1 MGVIDRVAIIL
12 KANLNDLLD
21 RAEDPEK
28 MVRQLLTEMSGHLI
42 QVRTQVAMAAADEQ
56 KLRSRCRENEAQTE
70 SWQRRA
76 EAAVAAGDDDLARQ
90 ALSRHN
96 TYAQLAEGF
105 REQLDKQ
112 TRQVTELKEA
122 LSQLQAQIHTA
133 EARRD
138 LLVTRIRRAK
148 AEMSIRQTMSGANGT
163 SLLSEFAR
171 MEERVEQ
178 GENQAEA
185 YRELDKDTLEVKF
198 QQLEESDNLDRQL
211 AAMKSRLL
219 VAPGGQEAS
228 DAVEQR
234 R

>member
-28 MVRQLLTEMSGHLI
+28 MVRQLLIEMNGHLI
-42 QVRTQVAMAAADEQ
+42 QVRTQVAVAAADEQ
-56 KLRSRCRENEAQTE
+56 KLRSRCTENGAKAE

-76 EAAVAAGDDDLARQ
+76 EAAVAGSDDDLARQ
-90 ALSRHN
+90 ALARHN
-96 TYAQLAEGF
+96 TYAQLAEEFHG
-105 REQLDKQ
+105 QLDKQ
-112 TRQVTELKEA
+112 TRQVAELKDA

-138 LLVTRIRRAK
+138 LLLSRSRRAK
-148 AEMSIRQTMSGANGT
+148 AELSIRQTMSGVNGS
-163 SLLSEFAR
+163 SLLAEFTR

-178 GENQAEA
+178 GEHQAEA
-185 YRELDKDTLEVKF
+185 YRELDKDTLEVRF

-219 VAPGGQEAS
+219 VAPGGPEVG
-228 DAVEQR
+228 DEVE
-234 R
+234 